1 MIEGG
6 FDWEALTRALILG
19 MGIGLVVS
27 AIASFLRKWPQN
39 VLVRLG
45 IGVALIIAVVLFYT
59 WPSLIKVPDITR
71 LSHHEAEDLL
81 VKKGLV
87 SDVTP
92 QYHQET
98 EPGRVIPHSQDPLPG
113 IKVRRRT
120 VVKFAVAVST
130 LPSKPSIERT
140 VMSRVSVS
148 LFRPK
153 SRERVHCIR
162 YADGVYR
169 FSVVGTASGLPDK
182 SRLLL
187 WVRPVRPPSETP
199 GWYLQRPPVNGIGE
213 VKTDGSWQ
221 GIAQIGN
228 VQWPPR
234 AGDVL
239 DLAVTL
245 VDAETANR
253 LLAEPGVVTHI
264 NLPGIASDI
273 ASTVIVELS

>member
-1 MIEGG
+1 MSGGG
-6 FDWEALTRALILG
+6 FDWEALARALILG

-27 AIASFLRKWPQN
+27 GIASLLRKWPQN
-39 VLVRLG
+39 VLTRLG
-45 IGVALIIAVVLFYT
+45 IGVALIITVVLFYT
-59 WPSLIKVPDITR
+59 WPSLIKVPDLSR

-92 QYHQET
+92 QHHEGT
-98 EPGRVIPHSQDPLPG
+98 EPGRVISHSQDPLPG
-113 IKVRRRT
+113 IKVRRGT

-130 LPSKPSIERT
+130 PSSKPSIERT
-140 VMSRVSVS
+140 VMTKNSVS

-182 SRLLL
+182 ARLLL
-187 WVRPVRPPSETP
+187 WVRPVKPPSETP
-199 GWYLQRPPVNGIGE
+199 GWYLQRLPVNGIGE
-213 VKTDGSWQ
+213 VKIDGSWQ

-228 VQWPPR
+228 VQWPPHE
-234 AGDVL
+234 GDVV
-239 DLAVTL
+239 DVAVTI
-245 VDAETANR
+245 VDAETANG
-253 LLAEPGVVTHI
+253 LLAEPGVVTRV

-273 ASTVIVELS
+273 ASAVVVKL